1 MRYCITGGIGAGKSY
16 VCKRMEAHGIR
27 IYDCDR
33 GAKALL
39 NSSIRLKDALKKLI
53 GDDAYNADGTLNKP
67 VVAKFLLA
75 SEENKQSIN
84 AIVHPSVMDDFYASG
99 MQWMETAILYE
110 AHLEHYVDKV
120 VAVCASAEI
129 RTKRVMQR
137 DGISYEKA
145 REWVDKQTDQQ
156 TVAERADFVITNNGD
171 DDIDAQ
177 IKEMLVALDIK

>member
-16 VCKRMEAHGIR
+16 VCKRLEAHGIR

-33 GAKALL
+33 GAKTLM
-39 NSSIRLKDALKKLI
+39 NTSEELKEALKELI
-53 GDDAYNADGTLNKP
+53 GHDAYKPDGTLNKP
-67 VVAKFLLA
+67 VVAQFLLA
-75 SEENKQSIN
+75 SEENKHRIN
-84 AIVHPSVMDDFYASG
+84 AIVHPAVMDDFYASG

-120 VAVCASAEI
+120 VAVCASAET
-129 RTKRVMQR
+129 RTQRVMQR

-156 TVAERADFVITNNGD
+156 TVAERADFVIMNNGD
-171 DDIDAQ
+171 DNIDAQ
-177 IKEMLVALDIK
+177 IKEMLVALGIK

>member
-16 VCKRMEAHGIR
+16 VCKRMEAHGIH

-33 GAKALL
+33 GAKVLL
-39 NSSIRLKDALKKLI
+39 NSSPTLKNALKRLI
-53 GDDAYNADGTLNKP
+53 GNDAYNADGSLNKP
-67 VVAKFLLA
+67 VVARFLLA

-84 AIVHPSVMDDFYASG
+84 AIVHPAVMDDFYSSG
-99 MQWMETAILYE
+99 LQWMESAILYE

-120 VAVCASAEI
+120 VAVCASAET
-129 RTKRVMQR
+129 RTERIMQR

-145 REWVDKQTDQQ
+145 KEWVDKQADQQ
-156 TVAERADFVITNNGD
+156 EVAERADFVIMNNGD

-177 IKEMLVALDIK
+177 IEEMIKAFGI